1 MEHPGQRIAKRFMEP
16 LGVNASELAR
26 ALGVNRSTVSRIL
39 AGGQPVTPAMA
50 ARLGVC
56 FGVPARWFLLMQAEF
71 DAEQI
76 TADAVVTTGATQ
88 LDIDPDWMLTPD
100 GAISLV
106 SPEEPPV
113 EVSAVRTV
121 RLDNGA
127 VALLSEA
134 S

>member
-1 MEHPGQRIAKRFMEP
+1 MEHPGRRIEKRFMEP
-16 LGVNASELAR
+16 LGINASELAR

-39 AGGQPVTPAMA
+39 AGGQPVTLAMA

-71 DAEQI
+71 DVEQI
-76 TADAVVTTGATQ
+76 TADAALTTGATP

-100 GAISLV
+100 GAISLT
-106 SPEEPPV
+106 STAEPPV
-113 EVSAVRTV
+113 EVPAVRTV

-134 S
+134 L